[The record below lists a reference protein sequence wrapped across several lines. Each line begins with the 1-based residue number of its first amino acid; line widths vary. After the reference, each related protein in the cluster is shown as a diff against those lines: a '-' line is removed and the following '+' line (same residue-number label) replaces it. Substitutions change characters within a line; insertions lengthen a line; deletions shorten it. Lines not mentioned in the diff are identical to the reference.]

1 MKITPK
7 NLSADAILDY
17 PNDGMCSVSFQTWT
31 CDQVRVIE
39 FPKVW
44 RYCGKQYKVV
54 DCLYRNWGDPVSV
67 IIRVPHEATLKVMDA
82 DYKEERY

>member
-7 NLSADAILDY
+7 TSLADAILDL
-17 PNDGMCSVSFQTWT
+17 PNDGMCYVSFKTWT
-31 CDQVRVIE
+31 SNQVRVIE
-39 FPKVW
+39 FPKVS
-44 RYCGKQYKVV
+44 RTGGKQYKVV

-67 IIRVPHEATLKVMDA
+67 IIRLPKEARLKVMDA